1 MAGIVDLAEKGRK
14 PDWLK
19 DLDWLKDFPEL
30 MLLADSAIQK
40 MKAAGLSLTLHI
52 EVKP

>member
-19 DLDWLKDFPEL
+19 DFPEL
-30 MLLADSAIQK
+30 MLLADSAIQR